1 MDNAQCRGL
10 GHRLHGAPACVW
22 DCRRDGGLCGGPGG
36 GRGGDWGRLVPGLE
50 LGLVRVWKYGA
61 DLAGAVGGTLQWLHL
76 RQQVPRS
83 GWWVLAS
90 ILGWAVG
97 LGLAVAV
104 GKALG
109 WMVAGAVGGVITGIA
124 LIWLFRLPAA
134 SDI

>member
-1 MDNAQCRGL
+1 MVF
-10 GHRLHGAPACVW
+10 VW
-22 DCRRDGGLCGGPGG
+22 IG
-36 GRGGDWGRLVPGLE
+36 V
-50 LGLVRVWKYGA
+50 
-61 DLAGAVGGTLQWLHL
+61 LAGAVGGTLQWLHL
-76 RQQVPRS
+76 RHQVPRS

-90 ILGWAVG
+90 TLGWAVG

-134 SDI
+134 LDI

>member
-1 MDNAQCRGL
+1 
-10 GHRLHGAPACVW
+10 
-22 DCRRDGGLCGGPGG
+22 
-36 GRGGDWGRLVPGLE
+36 
-50 LGLVRVWKYGA
+50 
-61 DLAGAVGGTLQWLHL
+61 
-76 RQQVPRS
+76 
-83 GWWVLAS
+83 LAS

-124 LIWLFRLPAA
+124 LIWLFRLSAA